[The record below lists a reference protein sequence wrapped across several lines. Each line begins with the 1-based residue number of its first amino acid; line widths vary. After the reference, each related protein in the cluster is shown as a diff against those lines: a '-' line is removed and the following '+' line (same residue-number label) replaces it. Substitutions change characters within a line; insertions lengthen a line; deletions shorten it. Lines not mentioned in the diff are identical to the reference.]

1 MGNNALSKCRYYHGE
16 GENPYSPSSIQYTF
30 WTVEKIY
37 VVIVCN
43 SEIEQ
48 ENIGAAFSLDFPDLL
63 PSYDIPVYLKATLYA
78 QYMRFGGSNE
88 NFEDWLL
95 EYFRQTP

>member
-1 MGNNALSKCRYYHGE
+1 MENKHLSKCRYYHGE
-16 GENPYSPSSIQYTF
+16 EENPFNPSSIRYTF
-30 WTVEKIY
+30 WTIEKIY
-37 VVIVCN
+37 IVIVLN

-48 ENIGAAFSLDFPDLL
+48 ENIGAAFSIDFPDLL
-63 PSYDIPVYLKATLYA
+63 EEYDMPVFLKATLYT
-78 QYMRFGGSNE
+78 QYVRFGGSKE